1 MILSHCF
8 DSSKGF
14 IHAHLTFGLS
24 IDEWT
29 ELLIDFS
36 VEFL

>member
-8 DSSKGF
+8 DSANV
-14 IHAHLTFGLS
+14 IIQVHLNSGLS

-29 ELLIDFS
+29 ELLVDFS
-36 VEFL
+36 AKFL